1 MDKKYNFRKTLKIF
15 RYMIGILFIFIF
27 IITLIL
33 FFGYMENT
41 VTGRGVFEGF
51 REYQLK
57 STVPSRIKTV
67 VKNEGDRVKKGDILL
82 RLDDRDLRERIE
94 LLKNQI
100 EELKSEIDV
109 CEAEFAI
116 KKHDP
121 LPKEYRHTRIA
132 LKTTE
137 LRCKKSEIEL
147 KMFQKLYDRRVIS
160 LLKLQQTQLKHL
172 SNITDLKTKRKD
184 YMTLENGLAKKIIAK
199 AASEL
204 ALLKTRLTSKESE
217 FKLLFKHLDDYV
229 FHAPDDGIV
238 RYIPPKP
245 GAYVI
250 PGDTLVR
257 VATMDKKKF
266 TVYIDE
272 KQIFRIQEGQT
283 TRIASSQYNYL
294 EYGYF
299 EGKVLHIGGMPEVRG
314 RQNYYPVKV
323 MLTKEPHALRLGST
337 GEAYIVTGKARIIFC
352 LSGWNK

>member
-1 MDKKYNFRKTLKIF
+1 MAAKYNFRKTLKIF
-15 RYMIGILFIFIF
+15 TYMIGVLFVLLVVIIAILI
-27 IITLIL
+27 
-33 FFGYMENT
+33 FGYMENT

-57 STVPSRIKTV
+57 SAVLSRIKTV
-67 VKNEGDRVKKGDILL
+67 AKHEGDSVKKGDILL
-82 RLDDRDLRERIE
+82 CLDDRDLREKIE
-94 LLKNQI
+94 LLKHKI
-100 EELKSEIDV
+100 KELKSEIDV
-109 CEAEFAI
+109 AEAEFAI

-132 LKTTE
+132 LQTAE
-137 LRCKKSEIEL
+137 LRCKKSEIEQ
-147 KMFQKLYDRRVIS
+147 KMFQNLYDRKVIS
-160 LLKLQQTQLKHL
+160 LLKLQQSQLKHL
-172 SNITDLKTKRKD
+172 TNMSDFKAKRKD

-204 ALLKTRLTSKESE
+204 ALLKTWLNSKKSE
-217 FKLLFKHLDDYV
+217 FKSIFRHLDDYI
-229 FHAPDDGIV
+229 FTAPDDGII

-245 GAYVI
+245 GAYVV

-257 VATMDKKKF
+257 LATMDKKKF
-266 TVYIDE
+266 IVYVNE

-299 EGKVLHIGGMPEVRG
+299 EGKVLHIGGMPELRG
-314 RQNYYPVKV
+314 GQNYYPVKI
-323 MLTKEPHALRLGST
+323 MLVKEPQALRLGST
-337 GEAYIVTGKARIIFC
+337 GEAYIVTGKERIIFC

>member
-1 MDKKYNFRKTLKIF
+1 MATKHNFRKTFKIF
-15 RYMIGILFIFIF
+15 RYMIVVLFVFLLLIIAILI
-27 IITLIL
+27 
-33 FFGYMENT
+33 FGYMENT

-57 STVPSRIKTV
+57 SAVLSRIKTV
-67 VKNEGDRVKKGDILL
+67 VKREGERVKRGEVLL
-82 RLDDRDLRERIE
+82 RLDDRDLREKIE
-94 LLKNQI
+94 LLRNRI

-109 CEAEFAI
+109 AEAEFAI
-116 KKHDP
+116 KQHDP

-132 LKTTE
+132 LKTAE
-137 LRCKKSEIEL
+137 LRYKKSEIEQ
-147 KMFQKLYDRRVIS
+147 KMFQNLYDRKVIS

-172 SNITDLKTKRKD
+172 TNITDLKTKRKD
-184 YMTLENGLAKKIIAK
+184 YITLENGLAKKIIAK

-204 ALLKTRLTSKESE
+204 ALLKTRLASKKSE

-229 FHAPDDGIV
+229 FSSPDDGIV

-245 GAYVI
+245 GAYVV

-266 TVYIDE
+266 TVYVDE
-272 KQIFRIQEGQT
+272 KQIFRIQEGQN

-299 EGKVLHIGGMPEVRG
+299 EGEVLHIGGMPELRAG
-314 RQNYYPVKV
+314 QNYYPVKI
-323 MLTKEPHALRLGST
+323 MLTKEPQALRLGST
-337 GEAYIVTGKARIIFC
+337 GEAYIATGKARIIFC